1 MLLRFLVLA
10 AVLAGS
16 SAMADTVPGSFETGA
31 HATVA
36 AVIDGDTVVLD
47 SGEEV
52 RLVGIMAPKLS
63 LGRESVD
70 DQPLGREAEA
80 ALEALALGKGVTLAF
95 GGARMDRHGRILA
108 HLVLDDGTWVQGRLL
123 ETGMARVYS
132 FADNRAAVAEMLA
145 LEAAA
150 REAGL
155 GLWAHPFYAVRDAER
170 PAEVPIDSFELI
182 EGVVLQAAEVDRR
195 IFLNFGED
203 WREDVTAT
211 ISPPDRAIFRA
222 ADSDPL
228 ALEGHRV
235 RLRGWTG
242 WRNGPNIEIDHPE
255 QLEVLD

>member
-16 SAMADTVPGSFETGA
+16 SAMADTVPESFETGA

-70 DQPLGREAEA
+70 DQPLGREAKA
-80 ALEALALGKGVTLAF
+80 ALEALVLGKGVTLAF

-132 FADNRAAVAEMLA
+132 FADNRAAVPEMLA
-145 LEAAA
+145 LEATA

-155 GLWAHPFYAVRDAER
+155 GLWAHPFYAVRDAAR

-182 EGVVLQAAEVDRR
+182 EGVVLEAAEVDRR

-228 ALEGHRV
+228 ALSGHRV